1 MKHFRREH
9 FSTLAGTLVLSAALI
24 GGCDSGT
31 GGGSSSASAQ
41 TATKSAKLTGVV
53 MNQTGPVSEGKID
66 VTDARGQQ
74 VASTGLSGTS
84 NKYTL
89 TVPTGVAYPIVLTA
103 KPASGGASVKAVVTG
118 PEAEMMDITT
128 VSTLVV
134 DAAMQLGGLTPQ
146 NIARASGGAIGQRMS
161 QGGGGGAGAGGAGG
175 GPGNSSGGVSR
186 GGGHAGHVMPED
198 KDQKPADASGTSSG
212 MQHPTPSR

>member
-1 MKHFRREH
+1 MKHFRREQ
-9 FSTLAGTLVLSAALI
+9 FSTLAGILLLSAALI

-31 GGGSSSASAQ
+31 GGGASSASVQ

-53 MNQTGPVSEGKID
+53 INQAGPISEGKIE
-66 VTDARGQQ
+66 VTDARGQS
-74 VASTGLSGTS
+74 VASASLPGTS

-103 KPASGGASVKAVVTG
+103 KPANGGESVKAVVTG

-134 DAAMQLGGLTPQ
+134 DTARQLGGLTAQ

-161 QGGGGGAGAGGAGG
+161 QGGGAGAGGAGG
-175 GPGNSSGGVSR
+175 GPGNSSGGVAR
-186 GGGHAGHVMPED
+186 GGGHAGHTMPEGKD
-198 KDQKPADASGTSSG
+198 KQPGGSDSSSG
-212 MQHPTPSR
+212 MQHPMPSR